1 MEQRRLWTRD
11 FVLAFLV
18 NLTMS
23 LTFYLLMTSMAGYAI
38 ERFGA
43 ADSVAGLAS
52 SGFII
57 GALIAR
63 VFAGKYLDFIGR
75 RRMILGALVVFV
87 ACAALYVPLT
97 GVWAVIAVRVVHGIA
112 FGAGNTAVMA
122 AVQTI
127 IPPARR
133 AEGTGYFG
141 TSTTLATAVGPFLAV
156 VLAQQLGYAA
166 MFLACAVFSVAGLVM
181 ALGLRLP
188 ERTPTEEERADRWR
202 LTLTSIMDLGAL
214 RIASVM
220 LLTGMAYSIV
230 LAFLATHTAQLGA
243 PDAASAFFILFALVM
258 LAARLLVGRIQ
269 DRHGDDVVM
278 YPIFALFTLGLVLI
292 ALADSGWMIVVAA
305 VPMGLGF
312 GSLFPSA
319 QAIAVTV
326 TAPHRVGLAI
336 STFFIML
343 DLGTGLGPVVLGT
356 LVPRLG
362 LSGVYLICA
371 GLVVLAAGV
380 YYLFHG
386 RSRGGRPGTRG

>member
-1 MEQRRLWTRD
+1 MEQQRLWTRD
-11 FVLAFLV
+11 FVLAFVV
-18 NLTMS
+18 NLAMS

-38 ERFGA
+38 DRFGA

-75 RRMILGALVVFV
+75 KRMIVGALVVFV
-87 ACAALYVPLT
+87 ACAVLYIPLT

-141 TSTTLATAVGPFLAV
+141 TSTTLATAIGPFLAV
-156 VLAQQLGYAA
+156 VLAQQIGYAA

-181 ALGLRLP
+181 ALALRLP

-230 LAFLATHTAQLGA
+230 LAFLASHTAQLGA

-292 ALADSGWMIVVAA
+292 ALADSGWMIVAAA

-343 DLGTGLGPVVLGT
+343 DLGTGLGPVVLGA

-371 GLVVLAAGV
+371 GLVVLAAGM
-380 YYLFHG
+380 YFLFHG
-386 RSRGGRPGTRG
+386 RSRGGRPARG

>member
-1 MEQRRLWTRD
+1 MEQQRLWTRD

-112 FGAGNTAVMA
+112 LGAGNTAVMA

-141 TSTTLATAVGPFLAV
+141 TSTTLATAVGPFLA
-156 VLAQQLGYAA
+156 
-166 MFLACAVFSVAGLVM
+166 
-181 ALGLRLP
+181 
-188 ERTPTEEERADRWR
+188 
-202 LTLTSIMDLGAL
+202 
-214 RIASVM
+214 
-220 LLTGMAYSIV
+220 
-230 LAFLATHTAQLGA
+230 THTAQLGA
-243 PDAASAFFILFALVM
+243 PDAASAFFILFAIVM